1 MTTYGL
7 TRPLY
12 PTAGLLGTVT
22 NAKSCHRSGGSGDR
36 IKGSCDGT
44 WRISSR
50 AYGTSFEQV
59 YDVLN
64 AFSKVI
70 TEAEPEQQKDLLHT
84 IAVNQKG
91 GKMKEQLS
99 SKRKSQ

>member
-1 MTTYGL
+1 M
-7 TRPLY
+7 
-12 PTAGLLGTVT
+12 
-22 NAKSCHRSGGSGDR
+22 
-36 IKGSCDGT
+36 
-44 WRISSR
+44 
-50 AYGTSFEQV
+50 

-91 GKMKEQLS
+91 GKMKEQLIEQA
-99 SKRKSQ
+99 RKPMTIKGK